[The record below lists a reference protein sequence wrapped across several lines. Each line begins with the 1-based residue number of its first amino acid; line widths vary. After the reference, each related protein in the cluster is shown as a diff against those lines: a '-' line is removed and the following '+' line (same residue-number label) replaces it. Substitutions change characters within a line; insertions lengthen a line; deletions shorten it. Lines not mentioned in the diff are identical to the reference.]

1 MTLFA
6 MSAYEVSDVVKCVCL
21 SEHFI
26 DLKLLEFL
34 YYKFSLEISTVKCV
48 CWFLSIEQMLS

>member
-6 MSAYEVSDVVKCVCL
+6 VSAYEVSDVMKCVCL

-26 DLKLLEFL
+26 GLKLLEFL
-34 YYKFSLEISTVKCV
+34 YYKFSSEISTVKRV
-48 CWFLSIEQMLS
+48 CRVLSIEQVLS